1 MEFKGT
7 PGPWY
12 TSNEGRLLVRDEEW
26 QCVIADSIGCNGEEE
41 EVANARLISAAPEM
55 LDALIKIVEMNQQYA
70 IDKYGDV
77 RKAEEMSC
85 VRTARAAIN
94 KALGCE

>member
-26 QCVIADSIGCNGEEE
+26 QCVIADGIGCNGDEE
-41 EVANARLISAAPEM
+41 EVANARLIAAAPEL
-55 LDALIKIVEMNQQYA
+55 LDQLIRLRNKIADYHP
-70 IDKYGDV
+70 DDDDHLDV
-77 RKAEEMSC
+77 VDA
-85 VRTARAAIN
+85 VIN
-94 KALGCE
+94 KALGRE

>member
-26 QCVIADSIGCNGEEE
+26 QCVIADGIGCNGEEE
-41 EVANARLISAAPEM
+41 EVANARLIAAAPGL
-55 LDALIKIVEMNQQYA
+55 LDALINLIEYWKLDETAEAYA
-70 IDKYGDV
+70 
-77 RKAEEMSC
+77 AML
-85 VRTARAAIN
+85 AIN
-94 KALGCE
+94 KALSSE

>member
-26 QCVIADSIGCNGEEE
+26 QCIIADSIGCNGDEE
-41 EVANARLISAAPEM
+41 EVANARLISAAPELLEQLIRLRDIVANYLPEDDDH
-55 LDALIKIVEMNQQYA
+55 LDVV
-70 IDKYGDV
+70 D
-77 RKAEEMSC
+77 
-85 VRTARAAIN
+85 AAIN
-94 KALGCE
+94 KALGG